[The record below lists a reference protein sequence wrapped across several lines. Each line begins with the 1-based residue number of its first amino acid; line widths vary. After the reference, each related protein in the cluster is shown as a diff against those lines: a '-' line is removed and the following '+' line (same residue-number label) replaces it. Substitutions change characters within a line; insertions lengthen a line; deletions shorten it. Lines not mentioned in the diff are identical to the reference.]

1 MLPVVGLHARWSK
14 HARVET
20 VTTILGD
27 PDRPDASPF
36 PAAADYMHEAPVRY
50 CRVCLRA
57 VRKSELV
64 DGCGPKCARRL
75 GLTQPAQRTANA
87 RVPRQIRRSDDGR
100 PRPDLLD
107 LLADADADADA
118 DAEG

>member
-20 VTTILGD
+20 VVTILGD

-36 PAAADYMHEAPVRY
+36 PAAADYMHEAPSVRY
-50 CRVCLRA
+50 CRVCLRP

-64 DGCGPKCARRL
+64 AGCGPKCARKL
-75 GLTQPAQRTANA
+75 GLTQPAQRTTTA
-87 RVPRQIRRSDDGR
+87 RVPRQIRRPADDER

-107 LLADADADADA
+107 LLADA
-118 DAEG
+118 EG